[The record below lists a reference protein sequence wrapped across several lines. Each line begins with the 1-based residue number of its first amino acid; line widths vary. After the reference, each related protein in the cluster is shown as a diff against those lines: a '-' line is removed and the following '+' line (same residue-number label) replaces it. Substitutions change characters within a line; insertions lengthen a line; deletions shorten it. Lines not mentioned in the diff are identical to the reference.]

1 MRRYILR
8 PDPCRPSKYHHRR
21 IWWGAGEVIKL
32 QNLPKKWTKTRQ
44 TLTHWNMSRDTPMTN
59 EYGILLWWLC
69 HESLLLL
76 ISRKTSPRTP
86 TITSLIL
93 FHWVW
98 CRGEPGTAAVPGVR
112 CPGCG
117 VRWSGL
123 EPAAE
128 QDPASTSSSLWSYK
142 NTHKESCCV
151 IIRIRRCLSDVCAE
165 L

>member
-76 ISRKTSPRTP
+76 ISRTP
-86 TITSLIL
+86 TTQDTNNNFTYPLSLSVVPGWAG
-93 FHWVW
+93 HSS
-98 CRGEPGTAAVPGVR
+98 CARGAVPGDQV
-112 CPGCG
+112 
-117 VRWSGL
+117 WSREQSRGQHP
-123 EPAAE
+123 PA
-128 QDPASTSSSLWSYK
+128 PASDPIEYTQ
-142 NTHKESCCV
+142 
-151 IIRIRRCLSDVCAE
+151 RIL

>member
-117 VRWSGL
+117 ARDAVSGDQVWSR
-123 EPAAE
+123 EQSRVQHPPAPVS
-128 QDPASTSSSLWSYK
+128 DPIEYTQ
-142 NTHKESCCV
+142 
-151 IIRIRRCLSDVCAE
+151 RIL